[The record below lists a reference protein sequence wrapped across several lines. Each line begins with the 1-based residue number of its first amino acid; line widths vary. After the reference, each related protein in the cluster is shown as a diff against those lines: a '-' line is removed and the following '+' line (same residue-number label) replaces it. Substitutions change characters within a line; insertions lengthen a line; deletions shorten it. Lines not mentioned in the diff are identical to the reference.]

1 MVLNQRDG
9 LQITLNYERIHR
21 DGAFQV
27 STVDLDKIY
36 RCIFRKGWI
45 DACLSIFPYGY
56 VRAKTVVSSIVN
68 NLLNRNM

>member
-1 MVLNQRDG
+1 MRDMFLNQRDG
-9 LQITLNYERIHR
+9 PEIILKYERIHR
-21 DGAFQV
+21 DGGFQV

-56 VRAKTVVSSIVN
+56 VRAKSAVSNLVN
-68 NLLNRNM
+68 YLA